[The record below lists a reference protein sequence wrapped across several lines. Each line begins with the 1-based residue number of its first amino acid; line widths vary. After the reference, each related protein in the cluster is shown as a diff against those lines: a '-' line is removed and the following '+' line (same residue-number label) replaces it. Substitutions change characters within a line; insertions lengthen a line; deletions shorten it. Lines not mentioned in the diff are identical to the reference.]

1 MPRLRWP
8 FHTKSRAGSGGSK
21 STESRLPAT
30 RTSAA
35 RAQEAA
41 NRTRQRQF
49 VILAGVLLALGLW
62 VALALW
68 LPVNSD
74 IEVGR
79 PSPQTIQAPRSAE
92 FVSELRTEEARAQAR
107 NRPENLVFQ
116 TNYSLLSEQ
125 RNNLAEFLNTI
136 TNIRNDPSLN
146 SAEKRNALT
155 SLPSNSL
162 VVSDTLAGA
171 ILSLDESDWNTVRE
185 RTLTLYDRA
194 LSENEYE
201 IDEQDLERL
210 VERSLPF
217 WTSSLP
223 KLQRDLVLLFT
234 TSFLRVNRTLDEDA
248 TAARKQEAA
257 EEVEPV
263 TINVQAGQTIVSDGV
278 IVTPEM
284 IEMMEATGALPR
296 RLSWLDM
303 SGLGIVATLLSFMT
317 MIYLTFLQREI
328 IRQPRALFAIIG
340 LIILTALAAR
350 LLLPS
355 WLDYPYA
362 FPMATMVIVLA
373 VIFNSHLGLAM
384 AMLLS
389 VVIGLVGDNSLELA
403 TIMLLG
409 SVVAVFSVRGAER
422 PLTFLFAGSTI
433 ALVTG
438 LAKLGFWFVG
448 TTDLNWATVGNIAF
462 FSAINGVLSSILAL
476 GLFNLVGHIAGV
488 VTPLQL
494 MELAHPSQPL
504 LRKVMREAPG
514 TYSHSVSVGNLA
526 ESAAE
531 AVGADALLLRV
542 AAYYHDI
549 GKTIR
554 PYFFTDNQTGRENVH
569 NDLDPNTSAAII
581 IDHVREGVKMAQEA
595 RLPQPIIDFIST
607 HHGTGIVTHF
617 YQLALRQ
624 QDTVNIDDFRYPGPK
639 PFTREQGIMML
650 ADSVEATVRAKA
662 QHGQIVARHATES
675 GSNGQAPGGGQ
686 TVDELVKSIIDD
698 RVRTGQLD
706 NTSLTLRD
714 LVQIRQAFISSLQGI
729 YHPRV
734 DYEPEVIRS

>member
-1 MPRLRWP
+1 
-8 FHTKSRAGSGGSK
+8 
-21 STESRLPAT
+21 
-30 RTSAA
+30 
-35 RAQEAA
+35 
-41 NRTRQRQF
+41 
-49 VILAGVLLALGLW
+49 

-68 LPVNSD
+68 LPVNND

-92 FVSELRTEEARAQAR
+92 FVSELRTEEERDQIR
-107 NRPENLVFQ
+107 NRPENLIFQ
-116 TNYSLLSEQ
+116 TDYSLLSEQ
-125 RNNLAEFLNTI
+125 RNALTNFLNTI

-146 SAEKRNALT
+146 SAEKRSALT
-155 SLPSNSL
+155 SLPSSSL
-162 VVSDTLAGA
+162 VISDTLAGA
-171 ILSLDESDWNTVRE
+171 ILSLDDSDWNTVRE

-223 KLQRDLVLLFT
+223 QLQRDLVLLFT
-234 TSFLRVNRTLDEDA
+234 TSFLRVNRTLDEQA
-248 TAARKQEAA
+248 TAERKQQAA

-263 TINVQAGQTIVSDGV
+263 TVNVQAGQTIVSDGE

-303 SGLGIVATLLSFMT
+303 SGLGVIAVLLSLMT
-317 MIYLTFLQREI
+317 MIYLAFLQRDI
-328 IRQPRALFAIIG
+328 VRQPRALFAIIG

-362 FPMATMVIVLA
+362 FPMATIVIVLA

-403 TIMLLG
+403 IIMMLG
-409 SVVAVFSVRGAER
+409 SGVAVFSVRGAER

-438 LAKLGFWFVG
+438 LTKLGFWFVG
-448 TTDLNWATVGNIAF
+448 TTDLSWATVGNIAF

-595 RLPQPIIDFIST
+595 HLPQPIIDFIST

-639 PFTREQGIMML
+639 PFSREQGIMML

-662 QHGQIVARHATES
+662 QHGQIVARPAAES

-686 TVDELVKSIIDD
+686 TVEELVKSIIDD

-714 LVQIRQAFISSLQGI
+714 LVQIRQAFVSSLQGI

-734 DYEPEVIRS
+734 DYEPDVIRS